1 MRIGILTLPLHTNYG
16 GILQAYALQTVL
28 ERMGHEV
35 VVIDKIENY
44 HVNKIV
50 YPFIIL
56 YRIIKKVIFKD
67 KNVQVFRESYGNK
80 IEPIVRQN
88 TNIFINKYIKRLEVY
103 KYSEITQTNQFDA
116 IIVGSDQVWR
126 PLYNSNIEDYFIG
139 FDEYGD
145 FKRIAYAASFGISSW
160 EFDVNQTQKCSSL
173 IKKFNAVSVRE
184 FSGAV
189 LCSNYFNV
197 RAKVVLDPTL
207 LLNKYDY
214 IHLIDLSEN
223 RASELKLFNY
233 ILDLTP
239 VKQKIIDK
247 ISNEL
252 QMKPFT
258 NMAKLAATRGN
269 YRHHLEDCI
278 FPSVTSWIK
287 SFYESDLVVTDSFHG
302 CVFSIIFNKPFWVI
316 LNKERGTARFDTL
329 LSIFNLKNRIVDVN
343 KINSINWKD
352 KINWL
357 EVNEILKM
365 KQQES
370 FDFLIKNLKV

>member
-1 MRIGILTLPLHTNYG
+1 MKIGILTLPLHTNYG

-80 IEPIVRQN
+80 IEPIVRKN

-173 IKKFNAVSVRE
+173 LKKFNAVSVRE
-184 FSGAV
+184 FSGAD

-247 ISNEL
+247 ISNEV

-278 FPSVTSWIK
+278 SPSVTSWIK
-287 SFYESDLVVTDSFHG
+287 SFYDSDLVVTDSFHG

-329 LSIFNLKNRIVDVN
+329 LSIFNLKNRIVDIN